1 MVAQQG
7 ENVFL
12 VQTDGE
18 FGRVIDLEAQAAHT
32 PFNIQAILK
41 HGYWEE
47 PTASDKVLHR
57 AAVLA
62 GKQGV
67 RPIRGSRL
75 THAHP

>member
-1 MVAQQG
+1 MKVVAQQG
-7 ENVFL
+7 ETVFL
-12 VQTDGE
+12 VQTEGE
-18 FGRVIDLEAQAAHT
+18 FGRVIDLEAQIAHD

-62 GKQGV
+62 
-67 RPIRGSRL
+67 SE
-75 THAHP
+75 